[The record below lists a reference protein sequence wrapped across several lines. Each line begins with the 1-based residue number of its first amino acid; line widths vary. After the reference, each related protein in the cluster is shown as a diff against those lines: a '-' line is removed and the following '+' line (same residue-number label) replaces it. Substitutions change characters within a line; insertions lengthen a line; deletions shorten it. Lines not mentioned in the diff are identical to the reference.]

1 VRVGGRS
8 RTPGSRV
15 RAPASMDASLNI
27 GIEIVER
34 TDVVV
39 VAVEGDVDLC
49 AATLF
54 KNSLAIAAATD
65 APSIVLDLDRVS
77 FMDAAGIHVLL
88 EFSVSPPVPDSR
100 LGAGAAAARR
110 HRRPALP
117 VVRGLA
123 RAGRHRPSAGRAAAA
138 DRLDDGAPQRASRA
152 AFKVALGRIA
162 EVTLSMSGR

>member
-1 VRVGGRS
+1 MRVGGRS

-88 EFSVSPPVPDSR
+88 EFSVSERCSRRLSLTRGSAQVRRLLDVTGVRRYLSFAASPEPVDTGHPP
-100 LGAGAAAARR
+100 
-110 HRRPALP
+110 
-117 VVRGLA
+117 
-123 RAGRHRPSAGRAAAA
+123 AGRL
-138 DRLDDGAPQRASRA
+138 RLTG
-152 AFKVALGRIA
+152 
-162 EVTLSMSGR
+162 